1 MKKGFIVSTVLLLVG
16 TGPLVFGDSYYGG
29 RYNPQNPYGSKQSRE
44 QKQSGSSQVYNP
56 QDYNNPN
63 TVKPQNLGSSYGIEP
78 RRWYDSQKQYQ
89 DTYEKTVQPPRTL
102 TDPYRQTRPAASE
115 MLTSPFEKSGPQSPE
130 VTTTTNE
137 LTAPVS
143 R

>member
-16 TGPLVFGDSYYGG
+16 SGPLVFADSYYGG
-29 RYNPQNPYGSKQSRE
+29 RFNPQNPYGSQQSRE
-44 QKQSGSSQVYNP
+44 QKQSRSSEVYNP
-56 QDYNNPN
+56 QNYTNPHTAN
-63 TVKPQNLGSSYGIEP
+63 PQNLGNPYGTEP

-89 DTYEKTVQPPRTL
+89 DIYEKTVQPPSTL

-115 MLTSPFEKSGPQSPE
+115 MLTSPFDKSGPQSTE
-130 VTTTTNE
+130 MTTTTNE